1 MIKNEKIESKQKLTT
16 ARISFASPF
25 SYDGGPTFAS
35 RITCLTELDTNWKF
49 MKNMVRAIM
58 FIAKDYR

>member
-1 MIKNEKIESKQKLTT
+1 MMKNEKIESKQKLTT

-35 RITCLTELDTNWKF
+35 RITCRTELDTNWKF
-49 MKNMVRAIM
+49 M
-58 FIAKDYR
+58 